1 MTTDEKYKI
10 YFYYRHL
17 IDNSLQKHLLDE
29 EVYEDLYNACIGAL
43 FYAINEIGDN
53 IKQMNDKDFK
63 AFALFH
69 IKSAI
74 NNILNE
80 RD

>member
-1 MTTDEKYKI
+1 MATDEKNKI
-10 YFYYRHL
+10 YYEYRYL
-17 IDNSLQKHLLDE
+17 IDGNLKMHSLTEDE
-29 EVYEDLYNACIGAL
+29 YEDLYYTGIGAL
-43 FYAINEIGDN
+43 FDLIDIYGDN
-53 IKQMNDKDFK
+53 IKHMDQKDFK
-63 AFALFH
+63 ISALFH